1 MLAILQTQ
9 YGKLKV
15 FLVRIQGIW
24 FEKAH
29 CLQIHDN
36 LPSTE
41 TNFCSYQL
49 TLRSY
54 SQNTYIF
61 FWFFFNTYHR
71 CNPFYNIFFFRSRL
85 LTFRGKNGYFS
96 AKIHFWGLNS
106 IVFEIRQPYL
116 SLNGQNWSII
126 VWPNC
131 SHWKVDDFRFLK
143 LPKMLSWLRDMP
155 ILSK

>member
-1 MLAILQTQ
+1 MAILQTQ

-15 FLVRIQGIW
+15 FLVWIQGIW
-24 FEKAH
+24 FEKAF

-85 LTFRGKNGYFS
+85 LTFRGKKGHFS
-96 AKIHFWGLNS
+96 AKKPFSGVEFHCFWNS
-106 IVFEIRQPYL
+106 TAL
-116 SLNGQNWSII
+116 SINNWSKLINYCLTKLF
-126 VWPNC
+126 P
-131 SHWKVDDFRFLK
+131 LK
-143 LPKMLSWLRDMP
+143 SRWF
-155 ILSK
+155 